1 LTIQILKSIIV
12 LQYYNMVLAILKH
25 NPKDRKIRSKGFSI
39 LLLTIIGLI
48 FLPNTSI
55 AQRLSL
61 KQQLL
66 IEKTLEPILQ
76 EEAGKHELL
85 MGKGAFVQLGQDTLL
100 NIHGLRYL
108 FKITGDTVIRL
119 DKSVYHGSNYYRYLF
134 EYNGQ
139 IFTMGGYGQ
148 FVTNNNL
155 ESFNFDNKEWYLVKT
170 TGQKPSY
177 IKGCVIRVKDQLY
190 LFSNSLSGNSIEEN
204 ISDSYFYQLDLPSL
218 TWKRFPIVQS
228 ELQNFQAEI
237 ILYTTDYIVV
247 LDNRNAMLIH
257 PQTLEFIQVTQEEL
271 GIKTSYQNISVDNN
285 SLFFSN
291 DIHHPSNENLPG
303 VSMVTFWN
311 NHKSKAK
318 KINLNPSY
326 FQQYP
331 KEIAIS
337 ILFGIILLVIAV
349 FIFLKNRIKRKKQTP
364 LIQRIIRHNS
374 KTLTTEELDQLLGI
388 DHMELESRKAKR
400 HRILAQ
406 IEVAS
411 PGLIHRIKDESDK
424 RRFVYFVSRD

>member
-1 LTIQILKSIIV
+1 MI
-12 LQYYNMVLAILKH
+12 LAILKH
-25 NPKDRKIRSKGFSI
+25 HPYGIKIKSHGLII
-39 LLLTIIGLI
+39 LLLTIVGSLL
-48 FLPNTSI
+48 LPNTII

-66 IEKTLEPILQ
+66 IEKTIQPILQ

-85 MGKGAFVQLGQDTLL
+85 LGKGAFVQLGQDTLF

-108 FKITGDTVIRL
+108 FKITGDSVIRL
-119 DKSVYHGSNYYRYLF
+119 DKSIYHGSNFWRYLF

-139 IFTMGGYGQ
+139 IFTLGGYGQ

-155 ESFNFDNKEWYLVKT
+155 ESFNFDSKEWYLVKT
-170 TGQKPSY
+170 SGQKPSF

-190 LFSNSLSGNSIEEN
+190 LFSNSLSGNSIEDD
-204 ISDSYFYQLDLPSL
+204 ISDPYFYQLDLPSL
-218 TWKRFPIVQS
+218 TWKRSPIVQS

-237 ILYTTDYIVV
+237 IHYTTDYILV
-247 LDNRNAMLIH
+247 LDNRNAMLIQ
-257 PQTLEFIQVTQEEL
+257 PKTLEFIQVTQEEL

-318 KINLNPSY
+318 KIILNPSY

-331 KEIAIS
+331 KEISIAI
-337 ILFGIILLVIAV
+337 LVGVNLIV
-349 FIFLKNRIKRKKQTP
+349 IVIFISLKNRVKRKKQTP
-364 LIQRIIRHNS
+364 LIQRIILHNS

-406 IEVAS
+406 IDVAS
-411 PGLIHRIKDESDK
+411 PGLINRIKDESDK

>member
-12 LQYYNMVLAILKH
+12 IQYYNMVLAILKH

-148 FVTNNNL
+148 FVTNKYL

-257 PQTLEFIQVTQEEL
+257 PKTLEFIQVTQEEL

-318 KINLNPSY
+318 KINLNPTY

-331 KEIAIS
+331 KEMLIS
-337 ILFGIILLVIAV
+337 ILLGFVLLVFAIV
-349 FIFLKNRIKRKKQTP
+349 IFLKNRIKRKKQTP

>member
-1 LTIQILKSIIV
+1 MI
-12 LQYYNMVLAILKH
+12 LAILKH
-25 NPKDRKIRSKGFSI
+25 HPYGIKIKSHGLII
-39 LLLTIIGLI
+39 LLLTIVGSLL
-48 FLPNTSI
+48 LPNTII

-66 IEKTLEPILQ
+66 IEKTIQPILQ

-85 MGKGAFVQLGQDTLL
+85 LGKGAFVQLGQDTLF

-108 FKITGDTVIRL
+108 FKITGDSVIRL
-119 DKSVYHGSNYYRYLF
+119 DKSIYHGSNFWRYLF

-139 IFTMGGYGQ
+139 IFTLGGYGQ

-155 ESFNFDNKEWYLVKT
+155 ESFNFDSKEWYLVKT
-170 TGQKPSY
+170 SGQKPLF

-190 LFSNSLSGNSIEEN
+190 LFSNSLSGNSIEDD
-204 ISDSYFYQLDLPSL
+204 ISDPYFYQLDLPSL

-237 ILYTTDYIVV
+237 ILYTTDYILV
-247 LDNRNAMLIH
+247 LDNRNAMLIQ
-257 PQTLEFIQVTQEEL
+257 PKTLEFIQVTQEEL

-303 VSMVTFWN
+303 VNMVTFWN

-318 KINLNPSY
+318 KIILNPSY

-331 KEIAIS
+331 KEISIAILVGVNLIVIAIS
-337 ILFGIILLVIAV
+337 
-349 FIFLKNRIKRKKQTP
+349 IFLKNRIKRKKQTP

-406 IEVAS
+406 IDVAS
-411 PGLIHRIKDESDK
+411 PGLINRIKDESDK

>member
-1 LTIQILKSIIV
+1 
-12 LQYYNMVLAILKH
+12 MLAILKH
-25 NPKDRKIRSKGFSI
+25 NPPDGKIKSKGFLI
-39 LLLTIIGLI
+39 LLLTIIGSIL
-48 FLPNTSI
+48 LPNTSI

-61 KQQLL
+61 KQQML

-76 EEAGKHELL
+76 EEAGKRELL

-170 TGQKPSY
+170 NGQKPAY

-204 ISDSYFYQLDLPSL
+204 ISDPYFYQLDLPSL

-237 ILYTTDYIVV
+237 ILYTTDYILV
-247 LDNRNAMLIH
+247 LDNRNAMLIQ
-257 PQTLEFIQVTQEEL
+257 PKTLEFIQVTQEEL

-318 KINLNPSY
+318 KIILNPSY

-331 KEIAIS
+331 KEISIAI
-337 ILFGIILLVIAV
+337 LVGVNLIV
-349 FIFLKNRIKRKKQTP
+349 IVIFISLKNRVKRKKQTP
-364 LIQRIIRHNS
+364 LIQRIILHNS

-406 IEVAS
+406 IDVAS
-411 PGLIHRIKDESDK
+411 PGLINRIKDESDK

>member
-1 LTIQILKSIIV
+1 MTIQILKSIIV
-12 LQYYNMVLAILKH
+12 IQYYNMVLAILKH

-190 LFSNSLSGNSIEEN
+190 LFSNSLSGNNIEEN
-204 ISDSYFYQLDLPSL
+204 ISDPYFYQLDLPSL

-257 PQTLEFIQVTQEEL
+257 PKTLEFIQVTQEEL

-318 KINLNPSY
+318 KINLNPTY

-331 KEIAIS
+331 KEMLIS
-337 ILFGIILLVIAV
+337 ILLGFVLLVFAIV
-349 FIFLKNRIKRKKQTP
+349 IFLKNRIKRKKQTP